1 MYLTSSNLYS
11 LSFFYSF
18 TKSTN
23 LCKISCSPSIF
34 FIFVGTSLIQLAFES
49 IEDPVGSGRTTFD
62 TLESEIDTNV
72 EQGED
77 LLNEMDRM
85 LEETGNNDITQ
96 NDFTE
101 YYRTISASIDG
112 DRKFENSLR
121 TTFLHL
127 DTRPQPPPV
136 KTSSSRN
143 SRTSRNSNTSRRS
156 NASRGNASRGNGS
169 RGNGSRG
176 NGSRGNKKENDALA
190 RFRREKKR
198 PDLANNEGMI
208 RLMAA
213 NHLQA
218 VFRGHKGRNK
228 VDYERRKKEQL
239 DIIQKQEEKERDV
252 EKKRLKRTVAKHN
265 PRFKAA
271 RR

>member
-11 LSFFYSF
+11 LFFLFFY
-18 TKSTN
+18 
-23 LCKISCSPSIF
+23 KIYKYFAKFSCSPSIF